1 MLKEKHIEFLVDLL
15 DVYLKDAESELDIA
29 KERNDGIE
37 EARESLDELSEII
50 MTLEAMREMNDSD
63 DIEVLRAE
71 NAMLRKILKGVAGN
85 LREIADQVSEI

>member
-1 MLKEKHIEFLVDLL
+1 MLKEKHINKLLGVVSLYREDAKKTL
-15 DVYLKDAESELDIA
+15 DVRVDDI
-29 KERNDGIE
+29 ETREEYEQWTEIE
-37 EARESLDELSEII
+37 MA
-50 MTLEAMREMNDSD
+50 LEAMREMNDSD